1 MNTNHTTKSITLNG
15 VKTNYTITPD
25 GTITNTA
32 TGRIL
37 KHSLCGNYYKV
48 SICHNKQTHSLYVHR
63 LLALHF
69 LEIPQG
75 NNIVV
80 DHINNNRL
88 DNSLSN
94 LQFISQSQNILKA
107 TRATEYKRVPE
118 SIRQEL
124 LSKYHDEKQTAKSLS
139 NEYGIP
145 LATIYTIC
153 NRKKK

>member
-1 MNTNHTTKSITLNG
+1 MNTNHTTKPITLNG
-15 VKTNYTITPD
+15 VKTSYTITTD

-37 KHSLCGNYYKV
+37 KHALCGNYYKV

-69 LEIPQG
+69 LEVPEG

-107 TRATEYKRVPE
+107 TRASEYKRVPE

-124 LSKYHDEKQTAKSLS
+124 LSKYHEQKQTAKSLS